1 MPHHQERTRANGAT
15 RASTASTAS
24 TGASANVA
32 HFAINADDL
41 PRARRFYEQVFGWR
55 FEAWGPPG
63 FLQIMTG
70 TDREPG
76 IRGAMQKRRELV
88 AGQPTLG
95 FECSVA
101 VQDVDAVAAAVVA
114 NGGTILIPRT
124 LIPTVGHLIFVRDTE
139 GNVVGAMQYDPTAQ
153 DEI

>member
-1 MPHHQERTRANGAT
+1 MPHRQESRPAHASSNAHAANI
-15 RASTASTAS
+15 
-24 TGASANVA
+24 A
-32 HFAINADDL
+32 HFAINADDVN
-41 PRARRFYEQVFGWR
+41 RARRFYEKVFGWR

-63 FLQIMTG
+63 FLQVVTG

-114 NGGTILIPRT
+114 NGGSILIPRT